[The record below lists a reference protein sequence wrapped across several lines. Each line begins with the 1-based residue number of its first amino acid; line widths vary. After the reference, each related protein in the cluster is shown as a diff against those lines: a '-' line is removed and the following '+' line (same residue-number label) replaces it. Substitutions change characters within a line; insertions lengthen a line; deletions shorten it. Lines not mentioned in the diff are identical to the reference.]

1 MRSLAVVGPPWTIPR
16 PRPHFWCSRAQK
28 SLRTPAPGEAIN
40 VDGDEEGS
48 APRGFLDWDVNGRK
62 ELLFAQIIGLGTKP
76 FLTNRANIPV
86 GRD

>member
-1 MRSLAVVGPPWTIPR
+1 MDHPSPPPA
-16 PRPHFWCSRAQK
+16 FLVLSRAQK